1 MQDTKEDLLGDQR
14 TEKAVPNGRP
24 MPTGIVIR
32 AWIATSTSFEL
43 DKVRRWLA
51 WRCVIDVFDV
61 KALSDG
67 HCIHSDI
74 GHLIPTC
81 SGTCGKSAQL
91 ERTRRADSVPLR
103 LNGRTCCGLTS
114 STVLAVCMLPL
125 PGPREAGPSL
135 RDGPNAM
142 TLPERAATI
151 ETLTAR

>member
-43 DKVRRWLA
+43 DKVRRWLS

-67 HCIHSDI
+67 HCIDLQVHSFVYGI
-74 GHLIPTC
+74 SSVYGWNRLAHLY
-81 SGTCGKSAQL
+81 
-91 ERTRRADSVPLR
+91 
-103 LNGRTCCGLTS
+103 NY
-114 STVLAVCMLPL
+114 
-125 PGPREAGPSL
+125 
-135 RDGPNAM
+135 
-142 TLPERAATI
+142 
-151 ETLTAR
+151 